1 MQRIFLFLYRIRAF
15 LLFVALEAVA
25 IFLIVSNNSQQGSA
39 ALNSANQISGSIL
52 NTQSNVLDYFS
63 LATVNKALVDKNA
76 NLLAELEKFKKPAD
90 SVYMELD
97 SVLSAS
103 FQFKGAKVI
112 NNSIHHSQNYLT
124 INRGSAHG
132 IKEGMGVFNEEGVV
146 GRVKAVTK
154 NFASVISLLHTDLL
168 VSSKVKSSEV
178 FGSTKWD
185 AADPKRAK
193 MLYVPRH
200 VSIQIG
206 DEIVTSGYNAVFPEG
221 ISIGKV
227 IDVQPGKET
236 NYLDITL
243 ELSTDFT
250 KISYVYL
257 VENNQ
262 EQELDELYESS
273 GIVNE

>member
-15 LLFVALEAVA
+15 LLFVALEAIA

-39 ALNSANQISGSIL
+39 ALNSANQLSGSIL

-76 NLLAELEKFKKPAD
+76 NLLAELEKFKRPAD
-90 SVYMELD
+90 SVYIELD
-97 SVLSAS
+97 SALSAS

-193 MLYVPRH
+193 MIYVPRH
-200 VSIQIG
+200 VSIEVG

-250 KISYVYL
+250 RISYVYL

-262 EQELDELYESS
+262 EQELDELYETS

>member
-15 LLFVALEAVA
+15 LLFVALEAIA

-39 ALNSANQISGSIL
+39 ALNSANQLSGSIL

-76 NLLAELEKFKKPAD
+76 NLLAELEKFKRPAD
-90 SVYMELD
+90 SVYIELD

-200 VSIQIG
+200 VSIEIG

-227 IDVQPGKET
+227 INVQPGKET

-250 KISYVYL
+250 RISYVYL

-273 GIVNE
+273 SISNE

>member
-15 LLFVALEAVA
+15 LLFIALEAIAV
-25 IFLIVSNNSQQGSA
+25 FLIVSNNSQQGSA
-39 ALNSANQISGSIL
+39 VFNSANQITGNIL
-52 NTQSNVLDYFS
+52 NTQANVLDYFS
-63 LATVNKALVDKNA
+63 LASVNKALVDKNA

-90 SVYMELD
+90 SVYIELD

-103 FQFKGAKVI
+103 FQFKGAKII

-124 INRGSAHG
+124 INRGSNHG

-146 GRVKAVTK
+146 GRVRAVTK
-154 NFASVISLLHTDLL
+154 NFASVISLLHTELL

-185 AADPKRAK
+185 AKDPKRAK

-200 VSIQIG
+200 VNIAVG

-227 IDVQPGKET
+227 IDVSPGKET

-250 KISYVYL
+250 RVSYVYL
-257 VENNQ
+257 VENNR
-262 EQELDELYESS
+262 EEELEELYKSSDILDE
-273 GIVNE
+273 